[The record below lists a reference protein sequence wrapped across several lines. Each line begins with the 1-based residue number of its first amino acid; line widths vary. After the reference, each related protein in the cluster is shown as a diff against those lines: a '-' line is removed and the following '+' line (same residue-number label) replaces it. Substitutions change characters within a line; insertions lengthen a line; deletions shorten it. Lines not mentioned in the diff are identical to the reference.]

1 LFINIDYNKRPQEA
15 KLHLAKPNKQIIS
28 HISEKFKDTLSLKL
42 GNINE
47 LNFSIPH
54 FIEEE
59 KNEHVDLI
67 KEKMLIRVTLG
78 AYQEWYIIDE
88 IDEDGDDADIFNV
101 KAFSLGYELRGKRVR
116 SLAEESINAEGI
128 LTSIMK
134 NRTIWKVGEIDPI
147 FNDMFRSFDISNSN
161 VLDAIIQAGETFGA
175 LIVWDTLNRKVSFK
189 DMKQNGSF
197 RGMTV
202 NYGKFLRSIKRTR
215 TTDEMVTRLHIE
227 GAEGLTI
234 HGVNPTGQGY
244 IEDFSYFMYPFER
257 DTNGNVIKSSHF
269 MSDELCIAIEEHKA
283 KLLMFL
289 PEINSIMDA
298 KLDKEAELF
307 TKESALTQLK
317 LELENILALLDTAQ
331 ATGDEAL
338 IQQRKNDRDTK
349 EYEVL
354 MAQSEVD
361 EIKGEVE
368 ALEAQLELRQVDVS
382 YDANFTPQLLD
393 ELDLFIIEK
402 EWLDDRYTDAQELYD
417 DGLKKFE
424 ELRQPKVVIDVTID
438 NLLNIIEEQYYWD
451 KLVLG
456 DLIKVKYPQM
466 NIEYMAKI
474 IEINYNLEEGTA
486 SLVIANTTDLLNETD
501 KLVQLLYSS
510 SSASSLI
517 QNNKYKWDKINAV
530 EKEVNAIITQEW
542 DANKNKIIAG
552 VNNTIEVGNRG
563 IIIKNPDFP
572 QEVVIMQSGIIAL
585 SKDGGETWKT
595 AIKPDGIVAER
606 LIGQIIAGQELII
619 TNGNGS
625 FTFDNNG
632 VYIDAS
638 AFVVRSGSGTGVNL
652 RDVWNGTTDFVDAFK
667 DDNIITPYEKK
678 MLKTEWDKIKAQYDS
693 NSVKLNGY
701 YEDQGL
707 SIPEVVAYHNRYVEL
722 FRYLFE
728 TLQTDGFPLLGEAN
742 IDKSTRI
749 DRTTFET
756 SFKDYDSA
764 RLTVDEII
772 TLRAKQLAQQAQE
785 TADEAKENIKEVEND
800 IVYKIELYS
809 SKGFTFKNGQIDTTI
824 TATVYRGKDD
834 ITPTIPASG
843 FIWKKYNKDG
853 ILDQDWTNNHV
864 GIGNQITVT
873 SAEVHQRAIFRCDVD
888 IATE

>member
-1 LFINIDYNKRPQEA
+1 LFINVDYNRRPQQA
-15 KLHLAKPNKQIIS
+15 KLHLAKPNKQVISIIT
-28 HISEKFKDTLSLKL
+28 EKFGDTVSLKL

-47 LNFSIPH
+47 LKFSIPH
-54 FIEEE
+54 YIEGERN
-59 KNEHVDLI
+59 KHVDLI
-67 KEKMLIRVTLG
+67 KEKMLIKLTLG
-78 AYQEWYIIDE
+78 AYQEWYTVETIE
-88 IDEDGDDADIFNV
+88 ENGEDSDVFV
-101 KAFSLGYELRGKRVR
+101 VTAFSLGYELRRKEVKGL
-116 SLAEESINAEGI
+116 SEESINARELLEKLLEQSVWNI
-128 LTSIMK
+128 
-134 NRTIWKVGEIDPI
+134 GEIDPM
-147 FNDMFRSFDISNSN
+147 FEAMFRAFEANDSNI
-161 VLDAIIQAGETFGA
+161 LDSIIQAGETYGA
-175 LIVWDTLNRKVSFK
+175 LIVWDSLNRKVSFK
-189 DMKQNGSF
+189 DMKKNGKF

-202 NYGKFLRSIKRTR
+202 NYGKFLRSIRRTR

-227 GAEGLTI
+227 GNEGLTI
-234 HGVNPTGQGY
+234 HAVNPTGMGY

-257 DTNGNVIKSSHF
+257 DVQGNVIKSSHF
-269 MSDELCIAIEEHKA
+269 MSDELCIAIIEHKS
-283 KLLMFL
+283 KVEMYT

-298 KLDKEAELF
+298 KIAKETELF
-307 TKESALTQLK
+307 GIETSLSTLY

-331 ATGDEAL
+331 ATGDETL
-338 IQQRKNDRDTK
+338 IAQRKQDRDDK
-349 EYEVL
+349 NYEIAVL
-354 MAQSEVD
+354 ETQRD
-361 EIKGEVE
+361 KLKGEIDS
-368 ALEAQLELRQVDVS
+368 LQAQMELRQVDIS

-402 EWLDDRYTDAQELYD
+402 TWRDDRYTDVQELYN
-417 DGLKKFE
+417 DGIKRFE
-424 ELRQPKVVIDVTID
+424 ELRQPKVVIDVSID
-438 NLLNIIEEQYYWD
+438 NLLNIVEEQYYWD

-474 IEINYNLEEGTA
+474 IEINYNLEAGEA
-486 SLVIANTTDLLNETD
+486 NLVIANTTDLLNETE

-517 QNNKYKWDKINAV
+517 QNNKYKWDKINSV

-572 QEVVIMQSGIIAL
+572 DEVVIMQSGIIAL

-595 AIKPDGIVAER
+595 AVKPDGIVAER

-619 TNGNGS
+619 TNSNGS

-632 VYIDAS
+632 VYIEAS
-638 AFVVRSGSGTGVNL
+638 AFVVKSGSGTGVNL

-678 MLKTEWDKIKAQYDS
+678 MLKSEWDKIKAQYDS
-693 NSVKLNGY
+693 NAIKLNGY
-701 YEDQGL
+701 YDDQGL
-707 SIPEVVAYHNRYVEL
+707 SIPEVLAYHNRYVEL

-728 TLQTDGFPLLGEAN
+728 DLQTDGFPLLGEAN
-742 IDKSTRI
+742 IGKSTRI
-749 DRTTFET
+749 DRVIFENR
-756 SFKDYDSA
+756 FKDYDSA
-764 RLTVDEII
+764 RLTVDEILA
-772 TLRAKQLAQQAQE
+772 LRAKQLAEQAQNIAE
-785 TADEAKENIKEVEND
+785 EAKENIKEVEND

-824 TATVYRGKDD
+824 TATVYRGKDN
-834 ITPTIPASG
+834 ITPTIPSVG
-843 FIWKKYNKDG
+843 FIWKKYDKDG
-853 ILDQDWTNNHV
+853 VLDTEWTNAHV
-864 GIGNQITVT
+864 GVGNVIHVT

-888 IATE
+888 IVVE

>member
-1 LFINIDYNKRPQEA
+1 LFINVDYNKRPQQA

-28 HISEKFKDTLSLKL
+28 IITEKFADNVSLKL

-47 LNFSIPH
+47 LKFSIPH
-54 FIEEE
+54 YIGEERN
-59 KNEHVDLI
+59 KHVDII
-67 KEKMLIRVTLG
+67 KEKMLIKLTLG
-78 AYQEWYIIDE
+78 AYQEWYVVESIE
-88 IDEDGDDADIFNV
+88 ENGDDSDVFIV
-101 KAFSLGYELRGKRVR
+101 SAFSLGYELRRKRVT
-116 SLAEESINAEGI
+116 SLTEESINAKEF
-128 LTSIMK
+128 LDKLLEKSVWSI
-134 NRTIWKVGEIDPI
+134 GEIDPI
-147 FNDMFRSFDISNSN
+147 FEAMFRSLEINDSNI
-161 VLDAIIQAGETFGA
+161 LDAIIQAGETYGA

-189 DMKQNGSF
+189 DMKQNGRF

-227 GAEGLTI
+227 GNEGLTI
-234 HGVNPTGQGY
+234 HGVNPTGMGY

-257 DTNGNVIKSSHF
+257 DASGNVVKSSHF
-269 MSDELCIAIEEHKA
+269 MSDELCIAIEEHKS
-283 KLLMFL
+283 KVEMYT
-289 PEINSIMDA
+289 PEINAIMES
-298 KLDKEAELF
+298 KIEKESELF
-307 TKESALTQLK
+307 EVQV
-317 LELENILALLDTAQ
+317 LLDTAKLEYQNILELLDIAQ
-331 ATGDEAL
+331 ATGDEDL
-338 IQQRKNDRDTK
+338 IQQRKQERDEK
-349 EYEVL
+349 KYEVEVL
-354 MAQSEVD
+354 QTQADKLQGEIDAMQSQ
-361 EIKGEVE
+361 I
-368 ALEAQLELRQVDVS
+368 ELRQVDIS

-402 EWLDDRYTDAQELYD
+402 SWKDDRYTDAQELYD
-417 DGLKKFE
+417 DGLKRFE

-438 NLLNIIEEQYYWD
+438 NLLNIVEEQYYWD

-474 IEINYNLEEGTA
+474 IEINYDLEAGEA

-517 QNNKYKWDKINAV
+517 QNNKYKWDKINSV

-552 VNNTIEVGNRG
+552 VNNSIEVGNRG
-563 IIIKNPDFP
+563 IIVKNPDFP
-572 QEVVIMQSGIIAL
+572 DEVVIMQSGIIAL
-585 SKDGGETWKT
+585 SMDGGETWKT

-606 LIGQIIAGQELII
+606 LIGKIIAGQELII

-638 AFVVRSGSGTGVNL
+638 AFVVRSGSGGSVNL

-678 MLKTEWDKIKAQYDS
+678 MLKSEWDKIKAQYDS
-693 NSVKLNGY
+693 NAIKLNGY
-701 YEDQGL
+701 YDDQGL
-707 SIPEVVAYHNRYVEL
+707 SIPEVITYHNKYVEL
-722 FRYLFE
+722 FKYLFE

-749 DRTTFET
+749 DRVVFEK
-756 SFKDYDSA
+756 SFKDYDNA
-764 RLTVDEII
+764 RLKVDEILS
-772 TLRAKQLAQQAQE
+772 LRAKQLAEQAQN

-809 SKGFTFKNGQIDTTI
+809 SRGFTFKNGQIDTTI

-834 ITPTIPASG
+834 ITPSIPPVG
-843 FIWKKYNKDG
+843 FIWKKYDKDG
-853 ILDQDWTNNHV
+853 VLDTQWTNAHIGV
-864 GIGNQITVT
+864 GNVIHVT
-873 SAEVHQRAIFRCDVD
+873 STEVYQRAIFRCDVD
-888 IATE
+888 IVVE

>member
-1 LFINIDYNKRPQEA
+1 LFINIDYNKRKQEA

-28 HISEKFKDTLSLKL
+28 HISEKFKDALSLKL

-54 FIEEE
+54 FIEGER
-59 KNEHVDLI
+59 NEHVDLI
-67 KEKMLIRVTLG
+67 KEKMLIKVTLG
-78 AYQEWYIIDE
+78 AYQEWYVIDE
-88 IDEDGDDADIFNV
+88 IGEDGDDTDIFNV

-116 SLAEESINAEGI
+116 ELKEESANAEGI
-128 LTSIMK
+128 LTSVMK

-147 FNDMFRSFDISNSN
+147 FNEMFRSFDITNSN

-175 LIVWDTLNRKVSFK
+175 LIVWDTVNRKVSFK
-189 DMKQNGSF
+189 DMKQNGRF

-202 NYGKFLRSIKRTR
+202 NYGKFLRSIRRTR

-227 GAEGLTI
+227 GSEGLTI

-257 DTNGNVIKSSHF
+257 DASGKVIKSSHF

-283 KLLMFL
+283 KMEMYS
-289 PEINSIMDA
+289 PEINAIFNS
-298 KLDKEAELF
+298 KVEKEMLLF
-307 TKESALTQLK
+307 EKESALTQLN
-317 LELENILALLDTAQ
+317 LELESILALLDTAQ
-331 ATGDEAL
+331 GTGDETL
-338 IQQRKNDRDTK
+338 IQQRKDERDTK
-349 EYEVL
+349 EYEILV
-354 MAQSEVD
+354 AQSEVD
-361 EIKGEVE
+361 EIKGQID
-368 ALEAQLELRQVDVS
+368 ALQAQLELRQVDIS

-402 EWLDDRYTDAQELYD
+402 EWLDDRYTDAKELYD

-474 IEINYNLEEGTA
+474 IEINYDLENGEA

-552 VNNTIEVGNRG
+552 VNNSIEVGNRG
-563 IIIKNPDFP
+563 ILITNPDFP

-585 SKDGGETWKT
+585 SMDGGETWKT

-606 LIGQIIAGQELII
+606 LIGKIIAGQELII
-619 TNGNGS
+619 TNSGGS
-625 FTFDNNG
+625 FTFDKNG
-632 VYIDAS
+632 VYIRAES
-638 AFVVRSGSGTGVNL
+638 FIIESGSGEGKVNL
-652 RDVWNGTTDFVDAFK
+652 RDVWNGTTDFINAVI
-667 DDNIITPYEKK
+667 DDNIITAYEKK
-678 MLKTEWDKIKAQYDS
+678 MLKSEWEKLLDS
-693 NSVKLNGY
+693 YNSSIVKLNGY
-701 YEDQGL
+701 FDDQGN
-707 SIPEVVAYHNRYVEL
+707 SIPEIVSYHQSYENL
-722 FRYLFE
+722 HKYLFE
-728 TLQTDGFPLLGEAN
+728 DLQTDDYALLGN
-742 IDKSTRI
+742 GNMSKSTRV
-749 DRTTFET
+749 DRVVFEERYNTFYEKRT
-756 SFKDYDSA
+756 K
-764 RLTVDEII
+764 VDEILS
-772 TLRAKQLAQQAQE
+772 LRAKELAQTAQE
-785 TADEAKENIKEVEND
+785 TADEAKKNIEEVMD
-800 IVYKIELYS
+800 DVVYSTRLFSTNGDK
-809 SKGFTFKNGQIDTTI
+809 FTNGRIDTI
-824 TATVYRGKDD
+824 IYVEVYRGKEN
-834 ITPTIPASG
+834 ITDTLPASA
-843 FIWKKYNKDG
+843 FVWRKTNEDG
-853 ILDQDWTNNHV
+853 TLDTAWANAHV
-864 GIGNQITVT
+864 GIGKSIHIDKDDVNRKAT
-873 SAEVHQRAIFRCDVD
+873 FWCDID
-888 IATE
+888 IPE